1 MRRYKFTIA
10 GNRYNVEIKSLD
22 DLGAE
27 IEVNGTSYLVEL
39 GHEIPRPQTP
49 KIVPSAPTVAPKP
62 PEPLNKPGLRFIKAP
77 LPGTIIAI
85 SVEPGMKI
93 ALDQPV
99 LVLEAMKMENNIFAE
114 KPGTVKALR
123 VAVGDTVMQGD
134 ILLEIE

>member
-22 DLGAE
+22 DLAAE
-27 IEVNGTSYLVEL
+27 IEVNGTSYAVEL
-39 GHEIPRPQTP
+39 GQEIPRPQTP
-49 KIVPSAPTVAPKP
+49 KLVRSSPTVPPKP
-62 PEPLNKPGLRFIKAP
+62 PEPLNKPGISLIKAP

-85 SVEPGMKI
+85 NVEPGMAI

-99 LVLEAMKMENNIFAE
+99 VVLEAMKMENNIFPE
-114 KPGTVKALR
+114 KLGTVKEIR

-134 ILLEIE
+134 VLIEIE